1 MTRVPIMA
9 VQRTGWA
16 TLLGLFVVF
25 CNWLFIGA
33 KIFQVLE
40 EKEGEGIRK
49 TDNELVE
56 KLVNSVVGRSF
67 ESEEEVLKFIKE
79 IDAARNVTV
88 KCGTDIN
95 NCSSSL
101 DYTEALFFCLTIV
114 TTIGYGHVQIT
125 TDAGKIFCCFY
136 ALFGIPIT
144 LTMLAAIGGKLA
156 DGNRFLEDQIKKRL
170 AFLKKHPDTIRF
182 VNIFIVT
189 TVNLGV
195 FFFLP
200 AYIFSR
206 LETEWSYLDALYY
219 AFITLST
226 VGFGDYVATLE
237 PRPTYAQNVAYKIG
251 IFCWI
256 MTGLCFLASVF
267 DLLVEEMKGIEDRL
281 KEGMT
286 TPSGE
291 AVIDNGEEMTD
302 KDTEQDIQGQAKKDT
317 NQEEGM
323 SLRARTSKTAV
334 SSAEMEETEICL
346 PDKEKHA

>member
-1 MTRVPIMA
+1 MA
-9 VQRTGWA
+9 ARRTSWA

-40 EKEGEGIRK
+40 EHEEEDIRK
-49 TDNELVE
+49 PDNDLVE
-56 KLVNSVVGRSF
+56 KLVKSMVGRSF
-67 ESEEEVLKFIKE
+67 ESEKEVFEFIEE

-88 KCGTDIN
+88 KTGID

-101 DYTEALFFCLTIV
+101 DYMEALFLCLTIV

-136 ALFGIPIT
+136 AFFGIPIT

-156 DGNRFLEDQIKKRL
+156 DGNRFLEDQVKKRL

-200 AYIFSR
+200 AYVFSR

-219 AFITLST
+219 MFITLST
-226 VGFGDYVATLE
+226 VGFGDYVATQE
-237 PRPTYAQNVAYKIG
+237 TRPTYTQNIAYKIG
-251 IFCWI
+251 LFCWI

-267 DLLVEEMKGIEDRL
+267 DLLVEEMKGIEDRI
-281 KEGMT
+281 KEEIT
-286 TPSGE
+286 KPSGE
-291 AVIDNGEEMTD
+291 SDLDNEKG
-302 KDTEQDIQGQAKKDT
+302 KDIQGQDTKDE
-317 NQEEGM
+317 QHGEGM
-323 SLRARTSKTAV
+323 SLRARTSKKTV
-334 SSAEMEETEICL
+334 SHEEMEETETCL